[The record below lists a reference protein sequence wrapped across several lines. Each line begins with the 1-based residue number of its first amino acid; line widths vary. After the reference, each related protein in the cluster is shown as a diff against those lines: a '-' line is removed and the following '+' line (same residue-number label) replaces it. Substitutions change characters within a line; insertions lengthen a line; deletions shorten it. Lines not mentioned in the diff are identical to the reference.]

1 MGKMPFGIILRLTL
15 GSVGVIFV
23 RSVED
28 AKIISNVSDETG
40 SDDDMRKEDSPKT
53 YSPEAI

>member
-1 MGKMPFGIILRLTL
+1 MPFGIILRLTL
-15 GSVGVIFV
+15 GSIGVIFV